1 MTQPIATINNRRGHM
16 AWHGKTQA
24 NKRQGM
30 GRAEQGRGRSDAHA
44 GAYAVLPKPRKIQAN
59 DGVTG
64 AGLPPRRAEGWL
76 IVEPL
81 GQVVRG
87 VAIATEIEGFLQHL
101 PSSLFRWAPLARGG
115 V

>member
-1 MTQPIATINNRRGHM
+1 MLPKLRKN
-16 AWHGKTQA
+16 QA
-24 NKRQGM
+24 NG
-30 GRAEQGRGRSDAHA
+30 
-44 GAYAVLPKPRKIQAN
+44 GATV
-59 DGVTG
+59 

-101 PSSLFRWAPLARGG
+101 PSSFVRWAPQARG
-115 V
+115 VLRNVPCEFLSVNAHLLCRRKIS